1 MRHLFIDIET
11 LGHEPEKNK
20 IQPPKNYKSDEAIEK
35 YRNENLDKIW
45 RENAL
50 KSLHC
55 DVICVGYAFDS
66 EPVEAI
72 YGDEKDMFIA
82 LDAILAKGDNP
93 EHLLVVAHNGLN
105 FDFPILRHRA
115 IKYGLK
121 TLFNVLD
128 FKNKYDPRV
137 QDTQALFAGTDYKG
151 HYSLD
156 NIAKFLGIEGK
167 SEGIDGA
174 KVHDYFLDGRIKEIA
189 DYCRQDVEVL
199 RNVYN
204 KLNQF

>member
-11 LGHEPEKNK
+11 FGHKPEKNE
-20 IQPPKNYKSDEAIEK
+20 INPPKNYKSDDAIEK
-35 YRNENLDKIW
+35 YRNENLNKIW
-45 RENAL
+45 RENAT

-66 EPVEAI
+66 EPAETI

-82 LDAILAKGDNP
+82 LDTILATEEMP
-93 EHLLVVAHNGLN
+93 EHLLVVAHNGLY

-115 IKYGLK
+115 IKYGLP
-121 TLFNVLD
+121 TLFRVLD
-128 FKNKYDPRV
+128 FKGIRDPRIK
-137 QDTQALFAGTDYKG
+137 DTQAMFAGTDYKG

-174 KVHDYFLDGRIKEIA
+174 KVHDYYLEGRLKEIA
-189 DYCRQDVEVL
+189 DYCKQDVEVL